1 MGDAAAR
8 TRQLTIDV
16 RSGGGPKRARRR
28 RSPTNGSGVARLA
41 LTRAEAAAALGMSV
55 DSFERYVQPE
65 IRLVRRNSI
74 RLVPVRE
81 LERWVE
87 ENSSPT
93 LDGGR

>member
-1 MGDAAAR
+1 MSEMT
-8 TRQLTIDV
+8 TRRQQLRLEV
-16 RSGGGPKRARRR
+16 ASGSGRRR
-28 RSPTNGSGVARLA
+28 RSGATQGGVARLA

-87 ENSSPT
+87 ENAAPT
-93 LDGGR
+93 LDRGR